1 MHVFK
6 GFLINTTHNSITLS
20 IEDSASIGI
29 YNYLHSKNVELNTQD
44 SRPFQWWISGY

>member
-6 GFLINTTHNSITLS
+6 GFLINTTHNSVALS
-20 IEDSASIGI
+20 IEDSASIEI

-44 SRPFQWWISGY
+44 SRPFQ